1 MKRQSEQV
9 RSMSDREVLLHL
21 YITQFLLLAAA
32 GLMSWWLFDGSSFQR
47 LFRVDVPMIV
57 QYGGGGALVVLALD
71 FLMMRYLP
79 KKWYD
84 DGGINEKIFRTRSIP
99 HLFLLCMLIAF
110 SEELLFRGVIQTSF
124 GLLMASAIFAALHVR
139 YLSKWFLFT
148 TVVLLS
154 FFLGYLYDVTENLWV
169 TIFAHF
175 LIDFVL
181 AVHIRLTYLQG
192 RRHEDWGEQH

>member
-1 MKRQSEQV
+1 M
-9 RSMSDREVLLHL
+9 
-21 YITQFLLLAAA
+21 
-32 GLMSWWLFDGSSFQR
+32 
-47 LFRVDVPMIV
+47 
-57 QYGGGGALVVLALD
+57 VLALD

-181 AVHIRLTYLQG
+181 AVHIRLAYLQG

>member
-181 AVHIRLTYLQG
+181 AVHIRLAYLQG